1 MLPRVQR
8 ERGMKLGHSG
18 PRSQITKSS
27 EASRD
32 LGNISENITN
42 CFVEGV
48 IIQRYDSE
56 HSKDFL
62 ESLR

>member
-1 MLPRVQR
+1 
-8 ERGMKLGHSG
+8 MKLGHSG